1 MSYRVIGA
9 PSSILSNAASR
20 VNYQLNAEIRSKD
33 KKMMPT
39 LKDNFKKLILIGLPI
54 FLTIYLTAP
63 FLFGQIFGESW
74 AEAGWYA
81 QVLVPW
87 LFVMFLT
94 SPLAPILT
102 VLKLQ
107 DVTLKYDVVLLI
119 ARVLAILAPIII
131 FDNIEMSVISFSI
144 IGFMFNSW
152 LLFFIF
158 KTVKK
163 YDEVYG

>member
-1 MSYRVIGA
+1 M
-9 PSSILSNAASR
+9 
-20 VNYQLNAEIRSKD
+20 
-33 KKMMPT
+33 
-39 LKDNFKKLILIGLPI
+39 
-54 FLTIYLTAP
+54 
-63 FLFGQIFGESW
+63 
-74 AEAGWYA
+74 
-81 QVLVPW
+81 PW